1 MSDQHTLVTF
11 SVFCDEDVDALR
23 TTLQSIVESTGR
35 PGEVNSGGFVHQINV
50 FFEAAPTEKW
60 HELTN
65 TCAEFGAR
73 FLVHEQ
79 QSGVNMVEQALRHA
93 HSEFFWPL
101 LAGTVIFPNA
111 IYRMIDALAKQPY
124 HIGAY
129 LRAMR
134 LDEDG
139 YLVDG
144 RRWPEPA
151 AAPSGDVLTDLLQ
164 GKEFL
169 HVGNVLLRTHTLWK
183 VRLPV
188 GLNGGRDWLLFCRL
202 ALHGHFVFAGDYQA
216 CAIRSPHFQK
226 DDAHFAPPV
235 PEHMLDM
242 VFTDKRFIETL
253 GKDTLATYRKQCRT
267 PLPPAPQAEKDPYT
281 ALELLQ
287 TRFRETEFKG
297 GGLLRATP
305 LHDIPERKKDGRIR
319 ILHVIKFFYAGGCER
334 LLRSILENTDTER
347 FEHIVLS
354 LSDQKERIS
363 DITEKLGVPYYTVD
377 MPYSLHLSHH
387 VHCFYMMERIA
398 PDIVKTW
405 LHPSNVSGGVL
416 GYMLKKPV
424 VWGIHNYHSADA
436 EDRLEYELSHHIPHR
451 IICCSHPIRDAAE
464 AHGYNPALLDVIEN
478 GTDAEQFQHSPEGR
492 AQLRKEWG
500 VDDDTILIG
509 MAAEYQPLK
518 RHRYFLRA
526 AKELTRAHKNVRF
539 LLCGKRVDDETRHLQ
554 DLLSSLGLKEY
565 VITAGVRNDMPE
577 TYSAMDIHTLCPE
590 NEPFGLAVIESMACE
605 AYPVTMS
612 VIPEIVRGIGTT
624 LEFSENPHVLAN
636 AWAEAIALPAE
647 ERRKRAKL
655 GRKRIVEQ
663 YSIRET
669 TRKYDAMF
677 ADVKKNTRPYKG
689 GAT

>member
-1 MSDQHTLVTF
+1 MAEPHILVTF
-11 SVFCDEDVDALR
+11 AVFCDEDVDALR
-23 TTLQSIVESTGR
+23 TTLQSITASVGY
-35 PGEVNSGGFVHQINV
+35 PNEVNAAGFIHHIKV
-50 FFEAAPTEKW
+50 FFEASPTEKW

-65 TCAEFGAR
+65 TCAEFGAQ

-79 QSGVNMVEQALRHA
+79 QSGINMVEQALRHA
-93 HSEFFWPL
+93 HSEYFWPL
-101 LAGTVIFPNA
+101 LAGSIIFPNA
-111 IYRMIDALAKQPY
+111 IYRMIDALAREPHY
-124 HIGAY
+124 VGAY

-139 YLVDG
+139 NLVDG
-144 RRWPEPA
+144 RRWPEPED
-151 AAPSGDVLTDLLQ
+151 APSGDVLADLLQ

-183 VRLPV
+183 AKLPV
-188 GLNGGRDWLLFCRL
+188 GLNGARGWLLYSRL

-216 CAIRSPHFQK
+216 CAIRDARFHK
-226 DDAHFAPPV
+226 DDTHFAPPP

-242 VFTDKRFIETL
+242 VFKEKWFIETL
-253 GKDTLATYRKQCRT
+253 GKKTLAEYRKKWRT
-267 PLPPAPQAEKDPYT
+267 AVPSKEKDPYT

-287 TRFRETEFKG
+287 ERFEHREFKG

-305 LHDIPERKKDGRIR
+305 LHDIPERPKDGRIR

-334 LLRSILENTDTER
+334 LLRSILENTDTKR
-347 FEHIVLS
+347 FEHVVLS

-377 MPYSLHLSHH
+377 MPYSLHMSHH
-387 VHCFYMMERIA
+387 THCFYMMERIA

-405 LHPSNVSGGVL
+405 LHPSNISGGVL
-416 GYMLKKPV
+416 GYLLKKPV

-436 EDRLEYELSHHIPHR
+436 EDRLEYELSHHIPNR

-464 AHGYNPALLDVIEN
+464 EHGYDPKILDVIEN
-478 GTDAEQFQHSPEGR
+478 GTDAKQFQHSAEGR
-492 AQLRKEWG
+492 IALRQEWG
-500 VDDDTILIG
+500 IDDDTILIG

-526 AKELTRAHKNVRF
+526 AKELTRTHKNVRF
-539 LLCGKRVDDETRHLQ
+539 LLCGKRVDEETQHLQ
-554 DLLSSLGLKEY
+554 DLIASLDLKEY

-605 AYPVTMS
+605 TYPVTMS
-612 VIPEIVRGIGTT
+612 VIPEIVRGIGIT
-624 LEFSENPHVLAN
+624 LKFSENPHILAD

-647 ERRKRAKL
+647 ERRKRGKQ

-663 YSIRET
+663 YSISET

-677 ADVKKNTRPYKG
+677 ADVHKNTRPYKG
-689 GAT
+689 GAA